1 MTEEK
6 IDKLIE
12 LLSQRRDLQREIDAL
27 TLVFQ
32 TNSELLRYKITD
44 NKSKQKL
51 KYYRYIIAI
60 ASTQTA
66 INNEMSNKRINIIV
80 WDYSRFYLA
89 NQQQC
94 QDYFSQFY

>member
-32 TNSELLRYKITD
+32 KNSKLLRYKITD
-44 NKSKQKL
+44 NKSDENCPFIHIIKDQFGYIDEALHKTFAKYKQELAEVQK
-51 KYYRYIIAI
+51 II
-60 ASTQTA
+60 
-66 INNEMSNKRINIIV
+66 NE
-80 WDYSRFYLA
+80 L
-89 NQQQC
+89 
-94 QDYFSQFY
+94 